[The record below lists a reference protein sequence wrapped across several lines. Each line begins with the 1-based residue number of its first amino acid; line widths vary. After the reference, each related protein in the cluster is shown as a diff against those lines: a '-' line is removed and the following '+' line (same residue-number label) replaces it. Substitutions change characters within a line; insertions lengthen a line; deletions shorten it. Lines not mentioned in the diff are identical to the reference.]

1 MSLIQLRKA
10 KEISK
15 KRNELE
21 AIVEKEK
28 ALQEK
33 SDELRNAID
42 DLDVES
48 DSFDEDSKLID
59 EEIEVHEA
67 EKSENSEAKETL
79 EAEIRALEEELEEL
93 ESKTPS
99 HKEVEDTEVRSNIQN
114 NMIVRG
120 GDSMK
125 VRKGIFKGQERS
137 SVDSFVKRDDMQEF
151 ITNVRSIGQKR
162 EINGAELNIPD
173 VALGLLRDELHRYS
187 KLYSKVNARSV
198 KGEGSVRVLGAI
210 PEAIWTDM
218 AGRINELNFEFSQ
231 VEVSGYK
238 VSGYIPVD
246 NYLLEDS
253 DINLASEILDMI
265 AQSIGYSL
273 DKAILYGT
281 GVKMPEGVV
290 TGTKDANIGQIA
302 GTKAE
307 DKIANIVRFAGKA
320 KANYGAGNLFFAMSE
335 ATFTELQALLVN
347 FDSSGAIVSKVT
359 GQLPVVGGELVILP
373 FIPDGDI
380 IGGYGSQYLLVD
392 RASTKLAVSE
402 HTRFIEDQ
410 TVFRGTARYDGRP
423 VFDDA
428 FVVFNLNNT
437 APAKSIAFA
446 PDTANTV
453 EEEEEPVGE

>member
-21 AIVEKEK
+21 DIVEKERS
-28 ALQEK
+28 LEEK
-33 SDELRNAID
+33 DEELKSAID
-42 DLDVES
+42 ELDVES

-59 EEIEVHEA
+59 EEIEAHEA
-67 EKSENSEAKETL
+67 EKNENSEAKETL

-137 SVDSFVKRDDMQEF
+137 GVDSFVKREDMQEF
-151 ITNVRSIGQKR
+151 IKNVRSIGQKR

-238 VSGYIPVD
+238 VAGYIPVD

-281 GVKMPEGVV
+281 GIKMPEGVV
-290 TGTKDANIGQIA
+290 TGTKAANIGPIA

-359 GQLPVVGGELVILP
+359 GQLPVVGGDLVILP
-373 FIPDGDI
+373 FIPDGDV

-392 RASTKLAVSE
+392 RAKTQLSVSE
-402 HTRFIEDQ
+402 HTRFLDDQ
-410 TVFRGTARYDGRP
+410 TVFRGTARYDGKP

-437 APAKSIAFA
+437 APAKSITFA
-446 PDTANTV
+446 PDVANTV
-453 EEEEEPVGE
+453 EEDLIEE

>member
-1 MSLIQLRKA
+1 MSLKQLRKA
-10 KEISK
+10 KELER
-15 KRNELE
+15 KRNGLDEILKREEELDAKKSELE
-21 AIVEKEK
+21 AAIEELDVDSE
-28 ALQEK
+28 
-33 SDELRNAID
+33 SYDEDAQLID
-42 DLDVES
+42 DDITKH
-48 DSFDEDSKLID
+48 D
-59 EEIEVHEA
+59 
-67 EKSENSEAKETL
+67 EAKEENNNEKQEL

-93 ESKTPS
+93 ESKKPVHNADGES
-99 HKEVEDTEVRSNIQN
+99 EKRSMAPQN
-114 NMIVRG
+114 NMIIRG
-120 GDSMK
+120 GSSMK
-125 VRKGIFKGQERS
+125 VRKGIFKGEERS
-137 SVDSFVKRDDMQEF
+137 NVDLFVKRDDMQDF
-151 ITNVRSIGQKR
+151 LTNVRSIGQKR
-162 EINGAELNIPD
+162 EISGAELNIPE

-187 KLYSKVNARSV
+187 KLYSKVNARSI
-198 KGEGSVRVLGAI
+198 KGDGRVTVLGAI
-210 PEAIWTDM
+210 PEAIWTEM
-218 AGRINELNFEFSQ
+218 SGVINELNFEFAQ

-238 VSGYIPVD
+238 VAGYIPVD

-265 AQSIGYSL
+265 AQAIGYSL

-281 GVKMPEGVV
+281 GVKMPQGIVG
-290 TGTKDANIGQIA
+290 GTKAANIGQIA

-320 KANYGAGNLFFAMSE
+320 KANYGAGNLFFAMNE

-423 VFDDA
+423 VFDNA
-428 FVVFNLNNT
+428 FVVFNLNNS

-446 PDTANTV
+446 PDVASEEV
-453 EEEEEPVGE
+453 EEPAGE

>member
-1 MSLIQLRKA
+1 MSLKQLRRA
-10 KEISK
+10 KELER
-15 KRNELE
+15 KRNGLDEILKREEELDAKKSELE
-21 AIVEKEK
+21 DAIEELDVDSE
-28 ALQEK
+28 
-33 SDELRNAID
+33 SYDEDAQLID
-42 DLDVES
+42 DDITKY
-48 DSFDEDSKLID
+48 D
-59 EEIEVHEA
+59 
-67 EKSENSEAKETL
+67 EAKEENNNEKQEL

-93 ESKTPS
+93 ESKKPVHNADGES
-99 HKEVEDTEVRSNIQN
+99 EKRSMAPQN
-114 NMIVRG
+114 NMIIRG
-120 GDSMK
+120 GSSMK
-125 VRKGIFKGQERS
+125 VRKGIFKGEERS
-137 SVDSFVKRDDMQEF
+137 SVDLFVKRDDMQDF
-151 ITNVRSIGQKR
+151 LTNVRSIGQKR
-162 EINGAELNIPD
+162 EISGAELNIPE

-187 KLYSKVNARSV
+187 KLYSKVNARSI
-198 KGEGSVRVLGAI
+198 KGDGRVTVLGVT
-210 PEAIWTDM
+210 PEAIWTEM
-218 AGRINELNFEFSQ
+218 SGVINELNFEFAQ

-238 VSGYIPVD
+238 VAGYIPVD

-265 AQSIGYSL
+265 AQAIGYSL

-281 GVKMPEGVV
+281 GVKMPQGIVG
-290 TGTKDANIGQIA
+290 GTKAANIGQIA

-307 DKIANIVRFAGKA
+307 DKITNIVRFAGKA
-320 KANYGAGNLFFAMSE
+320 KANYGAGNLFFAMNE

-423 VFDDA
+423 VFDNA
-428 FVVFNLNNT
+428 FVVFNLNNS

-446 PDTANTV
+446 PDVANEEV
-453 EEEEEPVGE
+453 EEPAGE